1 MSEVLFDSLINQ
13 WGIRTSPGTVEKLG
27 VCGQSDKKY
36 KVKLEGYRSPRALTV
51 TLGLSEQPDRNP
63 CEMSTPAGLPGHR
76 KASQALHRK
85 ILRALTC
92 SLQVSNKSSL
102 SLSKRYP
109 KLAFPVAQ
117 K

>member
-63 CEMSTPAGLPGHR
+63 CEMSTPAGLPR
-76 KASQALHRK
+76 PSQGK
-85 ILRALTC
+85 PGI
-92 SLQVSNKSSL
+92 
-102 SLSKRYP
+102 
-109 KLAFPVAQ
+109 AQ
-117 K
+117 EDTPRPHLLFAGFK